1 VQIGKLHLPCL
12 VSAVKPAEAR
22 HSVVL
27 LMNAESMEVKVSPV
41 EVRIR
46 KQLSPTLEVEG
57 GLVFGGVQLA
67 RQRHYREVYSESVR
81 IRGGL

>member
-1 VQIGKLHLPCL
+1 
-12 VSAVKPAEAR
+12 
-22 HSVVL
+22 
-27 LMNAESMEVKVSPV
+27 MNAESMEVKVSPV

-67 RQRHYREVYSESVR
+67 RQRHYRGSVFGER
-81 IRGGL
+81 

>member
-1 VQIGKLHLPCL
+1 
-12 VSAVKPAEAR
+12 
-22 HSVVL
+22 
-27 LMNAESMEVKVSPV
+27 MNAESMEVKVSPV